1 MLLSGGP
8 AQAVAP
14 KTGTQKGEA
23 DDETDLVQTREPKMA
38 LARSRTTL
46 LIVLLASALGVVGA
60 KVHQD
65 TPPRLMVTNLQNEE
79 LPTNVRVEMFAH
91 HLIISARPHPA
102 VAAWLLSEY
111 GLNVD
116 QQALDELPELFGDY
130 WAEAR
135 ARWRQA
141 NLEAGGDEVAARE
154 AYDASVRDVAEYAG
168 AVFGTWLR
176 HLETQGYDTEPFVR
190 TLFENPPD
198 GGVGFLGRE
207 PSPAL
212 LQSEAQAFGEGFA
225 AGYGLSLQTVLR
237 PASEGG
243 TP

>member
-1 MLLSGGP
+1 MLLSGEP

-14 KTGTQKGEA
+14 KTGTQKGET

-46 LIVLLASALGVVGA
+46 LIVLLASAFGVVGA

-65 TPPRLMVTNLQNEE
+65 TRPQLKVTNLQNAE
-79 LPTNVRVEMFAH
+79 LPTYVRVEMFAN
-91 HLIISARPHPA
+91 HLIFSARPHPA

-116 QQALDELPELFGDY
+116 QQALNALSELYGDY
-130 WAEAR
+130 LAEER

-141 NLEAGGDEVAARE
+141 DVEARGDEVAAL
-154 AYDASVRDVAEYAG
+154 DAHDAIVRDAIEYEG
-168 AVFGTWLR
+168 TVFGTWLR
-176 HLETQGYDTEPFVR
+176 QLDAQGYDTEPFVR
-190 TLFENPPD
+190 TLFQNPPD
-198 GGVGFLGRE
+198 GGMGFLGRE
-207 PSPAL
+207 PSPSL
-212 LQSEAQAFGEGFA
+212 LQSQGQAFGEGFA
-225 AGYGLSLQTVLR
+225 AGYGKSLQALLR
-237 PASEGG
+237 PASEGE